1 MISTQLVLIIFQ
13 QIQNVQVITIQIRKR
28 CMTNAL
34 IDSDFNWFNVELV
47 YSVCENTTN
56 QNERQIRILEIS
68 I

>member
-1 MISTQLVLIIFQ
+1 
-13 QIQNVQVITIQIRKR
+13 
-28 CMTNAL
+28 MTNAL

-56 QNERQIRILEIS
+56 QNERQIRILVIS